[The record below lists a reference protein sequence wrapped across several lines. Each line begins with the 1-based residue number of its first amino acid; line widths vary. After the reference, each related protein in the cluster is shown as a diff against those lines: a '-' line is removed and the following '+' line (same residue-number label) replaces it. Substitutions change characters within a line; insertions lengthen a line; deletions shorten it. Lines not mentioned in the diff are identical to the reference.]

1 MKRSGFTW
9 VRFLKHV
16 EISAGSQ
23 VRSWKTD
30 ETALLKNDLVL
41 YLLSNRWVDL
51 VERAER

>member
-1 MKRSGFTW
+1 MKRSGFTR

-23 VRSWKTD
+23 VRAWKTG

-51 VERAER
+51 IEKEER

>member
-1 MKRSGFTW
+1 MARSGFTR
-9 VRFLKHV
+9 VRFVKDV
-16 EISAGSQ
+16 KISAGSQ

-51 VERAER
+51 IEKAER

>member
-23 VRSWKTD
+23 VRVWKAD
-30 ETALLKNDLVL
+30 ETAHLKNDLVL
-41 YLLSNRWVDL
+41 YLLGNRWVDL
-51 VERAER
+51 VQKAER